1 MAAVPLA
8 FILPALCYL
17 KLDPGRVITW
27 NKLPAFILALFG
39 FCVAIIGTMLA
50 VVRVLDGVKCS
61 HGKEM
66 EYCFNNHGH
75 NDSLLNL
82 MNKTKG
88 NLT

>member
-17 KLDPGRVITW
+17 KLDPGRMVTW
-27 NKLPAFILALFG
+27 NKLPAFLLALFG
-39 FCVAIIGTMLA
+39 FCVAVIGTILA
-50 VVRVLDGVKCS
+50 VVRVIDGVKCS

-66 EYCFNNHGH
+66 EYCFSNNGH
-75 NDSLLNL
+75 NDSLLNF
-82 MNKTKG
+82 MNKTRG